1 MFHRVTLPAAL
12 GLLISIATCGNAG
25 AAGNEAVAAT
35 IESFIT
41 AGTAVLADE
50 TDDQRLTDVYLYY
63 SDRDFKPIWTRDA
76 GAKTKAKVLLK
87 VLKAAGEHGL
97 DPNDYSIDEIEER
110 IDSTDPEQLA
120 ELDLLISDVF
130 ADYGRDLA
138 KGRID
143 PASTS
148 SEIHVTPKGP
158 GPLSLIDGAED
169 AEDIEPYLATL
180 APRAW
185 EYSALKDGLAHYR
198 AIAAAGGWPG
208 LPEGPTLKPAMN
220 DPRVAVL
227 RKRLIV
233 TGEFK
238 GDASDMATL
247 YDDPLA
253 EAVKAFQVRHGLN
266 GDGAIGPGTLAALN
280 VPVEE
285 RVAQLVINLERRRW
299 IEDDLGQFYIF
310 VNLADA
316 LLRVM
321 RENGSEDET
330 VHEARL
336 VVGEPTKRTPVFTE
350 NMSFIVFNP
359 YWEVPPSI
367 ANNEYLPKLR
377 HDAGYLA
384 RQNIRIMSASGEVDP
399 WSVDWSSMSRMPYRL
414 RQDSGEGN
422 ALGRI
427 KFMFPNPYNIY
438 IHDTPSKRL
447 FEKEKRFF
455 SHGCMRVQHPATL
468 AEVLLKGQGWSLARI
483 ESQMASG
490 EQRIVN
496 LATKIPVHVNYLTA
510 WVDKAGAVQFRP
522 DVYGRDKPLIEA
534 LVEN

>member
-1 MFHRVTLPAAL
+1 MFQRLTSSAGI
-12 GLLISIATCGNAG
+12 GLLVSIAGCGSAG

-41 AGTAVLADE
+41 AGSAVLADE
-50 TDDQRLTDVYLYY
+50 TDDQRLADIYLYY
-63 SDRDFKPIWTRDA
+63 ADRDFKPLWTRDS

-87 VLKAAGEHGL
+87 VFKSAAEHGL
-97 DPNDYSIDEIEER
+97 DPNDYSIAEIEER
-110 IDSTDPEQLA
+110 IGSTDPEQLA

-143 PASTS
+143 PSSTS
-148 SEIHVTPKGP
+148 SEIHVKPKGP

-169 AEDIEPYLATL
+169 AEDIEPYLATV
-180 APRAW
+180 APSAW
-185 EYSALKDGLAHYR
+185 EYAALKDALARYR
-198 AIAAAGGWPG
+198 AIEAAGGWPS
-208 LPEGPTLKPAMN
+208 LPEGPTLKPGTE
-220 DPRVAVL
+220 DPRVPVL
-227 RKRLIV
+227 RRRLIV
-233 TGEFK
+233 TGEFA
-238 GDASDMATL
+238 GSADDSATL
-247 YDDPLA
+247 YDEPLA
-253 EAVKAFQVRHGLN
+253 EAVKTFQLRHGLN
-266 GDGAIGPGTLAALN
+266 GDGVIGPGTLAALN
-280 VPVEE
+280 VPVDQ

-299 IEDDLGQFYIF
+299 IEDDLGETFVF

-316 LLRVM
+316 NLRVM
-321 RENGSEDET
+321 RERGREDEI

-377 HDAGYLA
+377 EDPGYLA
-384 RQNIRIMSASGEVDP
+384 RQEIRILNASGEVNP
-399 WSVDWSSMSRMPYRL
+399 WSVDWRSISRMPFRL

-438 IHDTPSKRL
+438 IHDTPSKGL

-455 SHGCMRVQHPATL
+455 SHGCMRVQYPAKL
-468 AEVLLKGQGWSLARI
+468 AEVLLEDQGWSAGRI
-483 ESQMASG
+483 ESQIASG
-490 EQRIVN
+490 KQRIVN
-496 LATKIPVHVNYLTA
+496 LTAKIPVHVNYLTA
-510 WVDKAGAVQFRP
+510 WVDEAGVVHFRP

-534 LVEN
+534 LVTN

>member
-1 MFHRVTLPAAL
+1 
-12 GLLISIATCGNAG
+12 
-25 AAGNEAVAAT
+25 
-35 IESFIT
+35 
-41 AGTAVLADE
+41 
-50 TDDQRLTDVYLYY
+50 
-63 SDRDFKPIWTRDA
+63 
-76 GAKTKAKVLLK
+76 
-87 VLKAAGEHGL
+87 AAGEHGL
-97 DPNDYSIDEIEER
+97 DPNDYSIEEIEER
-110 IDSTDPEQLA
+110 ISSTDPEQLA

-148 SEIHVTPKGP
+148 SEIHVKPKGP

-169 AEDIEPYLATL
+169 ADDIEPYLATL
-180 APRAW
+180 APSAW
-185 EYSALKDGLAHYR
+185 EYAALKDGLSRYR

-208 LPEGPTLKPAMN
+208 LPEGPTLKPGMN
-220 DPRVAVL
+220 DPRVPIL
-227 RKRLIV
+227 RKRLFV

-238 GDASDMATL
+238 GAADDVAVL
-247 YDDPLA
+247 YDEPLA

-266 GDGAIGPGTLAALN
+266 GDGAIGPGTFAALN
-280 VPVEE
+280 VPVED

-299 IEDDLGQFYIF
+299 IEDDLGEVYVF

-316 LLRVM
+316 YLRVVHK
-321 RENGSEDET
+321 NGSADET

-377 HDAGYLA
+377 QDAGYLA
-384 RQNIRIMSASGEVDP
+384 RQDIRILNASGEVNP
-399 WSVDWSSMSRMPYRL
+399 WSVDWSSISRMPYRL

-455 SHGCMRVQHPATL
+455 SHGCMRVQHPAQL
-468 AEVLLKGQGWSLARI
+468 AEVLLRGQGWSAAKI
-483 ESQMASG
+483 ESQIASG

-496 LATKIPVHVNYLTA
+496 LATKVPVHVTYLTA
-510 WVDKAGAVQFRP
+510 WVDKVGAVQFRP

-534 LVEN
+534 LVKN